1 MTNTFS
7 LAGSPAS
14 RLTAPKSVLICCLL
28 LPTLL
33 GAQQEVLDQEPLPD
47 ADTGLDEVPVERV
60 PQTHANRPASDELL
74 QEAALHPVNII
85 GKTLVLNDG
94 ESEVRVGP
102 VKDLRKR
109 RQNAELYLVVDASSY
124 FNTTIDYA
132 VALKDVG
139 RMEGNKLVISEAPGM
154 HLRGLEY
161 YADDYTTVTAPATPE
176 TGLSDLSE

>member
-7 LAGSPAS
+7 LAGKPSS
-14 RLTAPKSVLICCLL
+14 HLTAHKSLLICCLL
-28 LPTLL
+28 LPALA
-33 GAQQEVLDQEPLPD
+33 GAQPEVPDQELLPELNAERD
-47 ADTGLDEVPVERV
+47 AVPAERV
-60 PQTHANRPASDELL
+60 PPTHANRPASNELL

-94 ESEVRVGP
+94 ESEIQVGP

-109 RQNAELYLVVDASSY
+109 RQNEELYLVVDASSY

-139 RMEGNKLVISEAPGM
+139 RMEGNRLVISEAPGM

-161 YADDYTTVTAPATPE
+161 YADDYTNVTAPIAPE
-176 TGLSDLSE
+176 TGLSD